1 MDVSPEVLTDGAGVL
16 SVTAL
21 VFSVLFMIILQKIAD
36 KKQLKW
42 LDAFAMPIS
51 MFAAMGVVILVSQLL
66 PPEIAFLE
74 WRG

>member
-1 MDVSPEVLTDGAGVL
+1 
-16 SVTAL
+16 
-21 VFSVLFMIILQKIAD
+21 
-36 KKQLKW
+36 
-42 LDAFAMPIS
+42 MPIS